1 MPASALQHSPIW
13 RCNILQKYFAI
24 FSKKYLQK
32 TYRDVPGESDTG
44 IDGFIEFVD
53 TEDVTGQMI
62 AVQVKTGSSYY
73 NKSKEQ
79 FELKIEKDMLDYWK
93 NYMLPVVLFF
103 YLPDEDKGCWISIRE
118 YIETEEY
125 YNRLPI
131 LKIKVSIKKELN
143 ENTFTNLIEYARKNY
158 EYKSAINW
166 IDSCLDVSEDNIM
179 DNFLILSNHPYTRD
193 NKITIFIARYLIK
206 FDNNELLREVLW
218 FLGYCIGRFRWS
230 GNPGNSI
237 EKEIQNYTSKI
248 CSDLSESELYKLL
261 CLIDDITFSGP
272 MALSE
277 RYLDLISCCFE
288 TASSMLIRVAKDKNE
303 PFNRRVAA
311 LCLFYECDD
320 DIINEEFK
328 AANFD
333 ESLTDIFK
341 EIKG

>member
-1 MPASALQHSPIW
+1 M
-13 RCNILQKYFAI
+13 
-24 FSKKYLQK
+24 
-32 TYRDVPGESDTG
+32 DTG

-53 TEDVTGQMI
+53 AEDVTGQMI

-79 FELKIEKDMLDYWK
+79 FELRIEKDILDYWK

-131 LKIKVSIKKELN
+131 LKIRALIKKELN
-143 ENTFTNLIEYARKNY
+143 DNTFTNLIEYTRKNY
-158 EYKSAINW
+158 DYKSAINW
-166 IDSCLDVSEDNIM
+166 IDSCLDASEDNIM

-206 FDNNELLREVLW
+206 SDNKELLREDLW

-230 GNPGNSI
+230 GNSI

-248 CSDLSESELYKLL
+248 CSDLSENELYKLL
-261 CLIDDITFSGP
+261 CLIDDIRFSGP

-277 RYLDLISCCFE
+277 RYFDLICCCFE

-328 AANFD
+328 AANYD

-341 EIKG
+341 EITGWGFKI